1 MLCYQLLYEDMGGLG
16 HSLAPSGGG
25 TGVSYRR
32 SVSVW
37 AELSKEEVEGVEE
50 EVEVEVEIE

>member
-50 EVEVEVEIE
+50 EVEVEIE